1 MPKITPNLW
10 FDTQAEEAANFYVSI
25 FENSEIRHVARY
37 GEAGPGPEGTV
48 VTVEFRLD
56 GQEVLAINGGPEFT
70 FSEAV
75 SFAIDCATQDEVDYY
90 WEKLTEG
97 GSPGPCGWLKDKYGF
112 SWQVVPSML
121 GDLMRTGDP
130 EKVNRMTKAM
140 FQMSKLDIAQL
151 QGAYDQE

>member
-25 FENSEIRHVARY
+25 FENSEILHVARY

-70 FSEAV
+70 FSEAF

-97 GSPGPCGWLKDKYGF
+97 GSPGPCGWLRDKYGF
-112 SWQVVPSML
+112 SWQVVPTML
-121 GDLMRTGDP
+121 SDLMRTGDP

-140 FQMSKLDIAQL
+140 YQMSKLDIAQL
-151 QGAYDQE
+151 QAAYDQE

>member
-25 FENSEIRHVARY
+25 FENSEILHVAHY

-112 SWQVVPSML
+112 SWQVVPTML
-121 GDLMRTGDP
+121 SDLMRTGDP

-140 FQMSKLDIAQL
+140 YQMSKLDIAQL
-151 QGAYDQE
+151 QAAYDQE

>member
-1 MPKITPNLW
+1 MPRITPNLW

-25 FENSEIRHVARY
+25 FENSEILHVARY

-48 VTVEFRLD
+48 VTVEFNLD
-56 GQEVLAINGGPEFT
+56 GQPVMAINGGPEFT

-97 GSPGPCGWLKDKYGF
+97 GSPGPCGWLKDRYGF

-121 GDLMRTGDP
+121 GDLMRNGDP

-140 FQMSKLDIAQL
+140 YQMSKLDIAQL
-151 QGAYDQE
+151 QAAYDQE

>member
-25 FENSEIRHVARY
+25 FENSEILHVAHY

-70 FSEAV
+70 FSEAL

-112 SWQVVPSML
+112 SWQVVPTML
-121 GDLMRTGDP
+121 SDLMRTGDP

-140 FQMSKLDIAQL
+140 YQMSKLDIAQL
-151 QGAYDQE
+151 QAAYDQE